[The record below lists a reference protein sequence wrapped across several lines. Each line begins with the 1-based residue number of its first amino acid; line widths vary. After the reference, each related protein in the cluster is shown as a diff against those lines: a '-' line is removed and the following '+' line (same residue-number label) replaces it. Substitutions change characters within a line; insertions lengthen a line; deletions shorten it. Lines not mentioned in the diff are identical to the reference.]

1 MEITNFVTENFL
13 SSFAGTLM
21 AVELMVFTTK
31 NFPIIKKIPTKLY
44 TVILAVIHIVI
55 VQIVI
60 GKADITVEFVYILFI
75 NSLIVELIL
84 CGGYDTLIDKFK
96 SVTETLNKAEEDI
109 AEINGVI
116 SNETTTN
123 NADAN
128 NTTSENDEEDMF
140 SPIQTYIHYAHVKPH
155 YMAPD
160 FPYHA
165 THPPYHGNSPHRIL
179 RGLHT
184 TSHISSSLSLFYLL
198 PGCTHSLVP
207 FPRRV
212 QTGTTYH

>member
-44 TVILAVIHIVI
+44 TVILAVIHLVI

-96 SVTETLNKAEEDI
+96 SVTETLNKAEELLTMKMI
-109 AEINGVI
+109 
-116 SNETTTN
+116 T
-123 NADAN
+123 
-128 NTTSENDEEDMF
+128 
-140 SPIQTYIHYAHVKPH
+140 IQL
-155 YMAPD
+155 
-160 FPYHA
+160 
-165 THPPYHGNSPHRIL
+165 L
-179 RGLHT
+179 RML
-184 TSHISSSLSLFYLL
+184 
-198 PGCTHSLVP
+198 
-207 FPRRV
+207 
-212 QTGTTYH
+212 